1 MAISLVHKQYFMSP
15 YHNYFICFL
24 FENLYVVM
32 RCHKSSE
39 SEMGKCE
46 IFFFCKVDVN
56 WIILRYIKQF
66 EIL

>member
-56 WIILRYIKQF
+56 
-66 EIL
+66 